1 MSVLN
6 LSYKEIRGFLKN
18 TPPYVFVDKAAV
30 EVGKKAHGIKYFA
43 LNEWFFQCHFPD
55 DPIVPGVF
63 QIEALTQTA
72 ALAIHP
78 MEEMGEKK
86 ILLKKFFSID
96 FIHGVRPGDQ
106 LHVDVN
112 IVSFRRGIIKAEGEA
127 YILDGDSKKLT
138 CKAEW
143 QMIVPEMLNMLS
155 PK

>member
-1 MSVLN
+1 
-6 LSYKEIRGFLKN
+6 
-18 TPPYVFVDKAAV
+18 
-30 EVGKKAHGIKYFA
+30 
-43 LNEWFFQCHFPD
+43 
-55 DPIVPGVF
+55 
-63 QIEALTQTA
+63 
-72 ALAIHP
+72 

-86 ILLKKFFSID
+86 ILLKKFFNID

-127 YILDGDSKKLT
+127 YLLDEGNKTIT

-143 QMIVPEMLNMLS
+143 QMIVPEMFNMLS